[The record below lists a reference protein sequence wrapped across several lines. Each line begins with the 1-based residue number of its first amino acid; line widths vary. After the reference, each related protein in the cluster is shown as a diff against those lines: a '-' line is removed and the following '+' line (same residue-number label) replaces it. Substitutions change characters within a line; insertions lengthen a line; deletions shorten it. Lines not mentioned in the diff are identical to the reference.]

1 MHVVNTNVSIY
12 IFFDIKGTIS
22 DVVAYCLWLFEGS
35 FECKKIIPVYFL

>member
-22 DVVAYCLWLFEGS
+22 DVAAYCLWLFEGS
-35 FECKKIIPVYFL
+35 FECKKILLVYFL